1 VSSAEELG
9 IHMRGAEIELGAHP
23 IADELRSLGLPK
35 PALMSMWLGKMKGR
49 FEAAER
55 C

>member
-1 VSSAEELG
+1 MG
-9 IHMRGAEIELGAHP
+9 GAELELGAHP

-35 PALMSMWLGKMKGR
+35 PALMSMWMGKMKGR

>member
-1 VSSAEELG
+1 VK
-9 IHMRGAEIELGAHP
+9 MELGAHP

-35 PALMSMWLGKMKGR
+35 PALMSMWMGKMKGR